1 MPSRPAP
8 TPAPTTPPRRTASP
22 VRRVLERALTP
33 FWVVPALWC
42 LGAVAA
48 GVLVPEV
55 DDSVSD
61 WMPFVFRGGA
71 DGARAVLST
80 IAGAMI
86 SVTGLVFSITI
97 VVLQLA
103 SSQFS
108 PRVLQTFLE
117 DRVTQ
122 NTLGV
127 FAASFLYSLTVLRS
141 VEDRVDSSVPQLG
154 VTLAFLLVLAAVAMF
169 LAFIHHITQ
178 AISVTTVI
186 RRVGDETRDLLDRRD
201 PRQSPPDHSVDL
213 PHLGSQTVVTAAR
226 TGYVDRVDPALLCR
240 LASEHDVRI
249 EVLRP
254 LGAFVTEGAPVAAV
268 RGEHVGDD
276 DWSGRVHEGVGIV
289 RERTMTQDVS
299 FGIRRLVDIAER
311 ALSPG
316 TNDPT
321 TATQA
326 IDELHDVLRRL
337 AIADDPS
344 PVWSDVDGIPR
355 VVTTEHTF
363 SDLLDLA
370 VDEIAHWG
378 ADGVQ
383 TPRRLASMF
392 TELEAA
398 TTGPHR
404 QVLVAKAAEVAG
416 ATGRPDPIS

>member
-1 MPSRPAP
+1 MTALRPSPTPTPTPPPSRESARL
-8 TPAPTTPPRRTASP
+8 RRWIG
-22 VRRVLERALTP
+22 RALGP
-33 FWVVPALWC
+33 FWVVPAAWC
-42 LGAVAA
+42 VAAVAA
-48 GVLVPEV
+48 GIFVPAI
-55 DDSVSD
+55 DDSVSE
-61 WMPFVFRGGA
+61 WMPFVFQGGA
-71 DGARAVLST
+71 EGARTVLST

-108 PRVLQTFLE
+108 PRVLQTFLS

-141 VEDRVDSSVPQLG
+141 VEDQVDSSVPQLG
-154 VTLAFLLVLAAVAMF
+154 VTIAFFLVLGAVAMF

-178 AISVTTVI
+178 SISVSTVI
-186 RRVGDETRDLLDRRD
+186 RRVGDDTRGVLERTAQDRVQRPPEPVPTTHLAHQAVVVAPQSGYLDTVEPDLLC
-201 PRQSPPDHSVDL
+201 
-213 PHLGSQTVVTAAR
+213 HLAAER
-226 TGYVDRVDPALLCR
+226 
-240 LASEHDVRI
+240 DVRI
-249 EVLRP
+249 EILRP
-254 LGAFVTEGAPVAAV
+254 LGSFVAEGSPVAVV
-268 RGEHVGDD
+268 RGDGDLHD
-276 DWSGRVHEGVGIV
+276 TDCDALVRRGIRIARV
-289 RERTMTQDVS
+289 RTMDQDVS

-337 AIADDPS
+337 AMQPDPY
-344 PVWSDVDGIPR
+344 PVWCDESGTPR

-363 SDLLDLA
+363 ADLLDLA

-378 ADGVQ
+378 ANGVQ
-383 TPRRLASMF
+383 TPLRLAAMF
-392 TELEAA
+392 ADLEPVATES
-398 TTGPHR
+398 HR
-404 QVLVAKAAEVAG
+404 VTLQAKAAEVAL
-416 ATGRPDPIS
+416 S